1 MTKDGLN
8 KKSSAIRQT
17 TFYNGNNSS
26 DRAVQNKVSGS
37 VFEIPG
43 LEAVEESLF
52 SFS

>member
-1 MTKDGLN
+1 MTKGGLN

-17 TFYNGNNSS
+17 TFYNGNKNS